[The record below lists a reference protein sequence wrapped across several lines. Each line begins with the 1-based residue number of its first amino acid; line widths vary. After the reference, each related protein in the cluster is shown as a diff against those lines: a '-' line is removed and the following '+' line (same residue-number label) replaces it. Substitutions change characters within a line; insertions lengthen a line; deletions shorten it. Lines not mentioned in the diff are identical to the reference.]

1 MRKYVLGVALAT
13 TALASPAFARDNSWY
28 LEGDAGVAI
37 PNNQDVSVGGQ
48 HLATIS
54 SQLGYDLGAIVGYDF
69 GLLRLEGERFRLTPH
84 GRLISNDV
92 FERFLGLEC
101 VSPR

>member
-48 HLATIS
+48 HLATLS
-54 SQLGYDLGAIVGYDF
+54 SQLG
-69 GLLRLEGERFRLTPH
+69 
-84 GRLISNDV
+84 
-92 FERFLGLEC
+92 
-101 VSPR
+101 